1 MQKQKKDKKFKEQVE
16 QKVKIE
22 KQKAMEREVL
32 LIEQQMKDLAKNTKV
47 NLKKQKEEEYALL
60 KEQRKGKKG
69 KKDVEEEFNM

>member
-1 MQKQKKDKKFKEQVE
+1 
-16 QKVKIE
+16 
-22 KQKAMEREVL
+22 MEREVL